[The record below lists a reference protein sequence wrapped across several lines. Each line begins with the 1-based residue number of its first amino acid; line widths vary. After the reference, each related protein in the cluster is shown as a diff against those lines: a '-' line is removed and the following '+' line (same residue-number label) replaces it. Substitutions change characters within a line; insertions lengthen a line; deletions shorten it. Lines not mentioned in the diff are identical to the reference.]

1 MIVPPSSSEDT
12 LLDLVW
18 ASIVNPGASPTLI
31 ATINV
36 VLAVLIFSL
45 AYFCTTYVYSPH
57 LIAMVVLALL
67 LLVSFNVFVSY
78 SGVVTAHAGGK
89 ESPAQAQAAEGEAL
103 AQPATTAQAAEGKED

>member
-1 MIVPPSSSEDT
+1 MIVPPSPSEET

-36 VLAVLIFSL
+36 VLAVLILSL
-45 AYFCTTYVYSPH
+45 GYFCTTYVYSPH
-57 LIAMVVLALL
+57 LIAMVVLSLL

-78 SGVVTAHAGGK
+78 SGVITTHAAGK
-89 ESPAQAQAAEGEAL
+89 APPAQAQAAEGGTP
-103 AQPATTAQAAEGKED
+103 AQPATAQAAEGKAD